1 MSTTR
6 RVQSDALA
14 YALRAKGRT
23 CGTIARRLG
32 VTRSIARRSIIRHE
46 QRIQQLAS
54 GAEAH
59 QASEGLSPRE
69 LASGAETN
77 QASDALTPRQK
88 QLIALVVQGL
98 SNKQIAQALNI
109 SVGTV
114 KVHLWR
120 AYRKLGVPGRRTLV
134 EQRAGK
140 MSRGLDAS

>member
-14 YALRAKGRT
+14 YELRAKGRT
-23 CGTIARRLG
+23 FGTIARRLG

-54 GAEAH
+54 GAEA
-59 QASEGLSPRE
+59 R
-69 LASGAETN
+69 
-77 QASDALTPRQK
+77 QASDALTPRRK

-98 SNKQIAQALNI
+98 SNRQIAQALNI

-120 AYRKLGVPGRRTLV
+120 AYRNLGVPGRRTLL
-134 EQRAGK
+134 EQRAEK
-140 MSRGLDAS
+140 MSRWLDAS